1 MEERRNLF
9 VVDEQFQRIEGGREW
24 RRILKVLDIT
34 SKEWSEFR
42 GEEALSI

>member
-9 VVDEQFQRIEGGREW
+9 VEDEQFQMIEGGREW
-24 RRILKVLDIT
+24 WRPLKVLDII

>member
-9 VVDEQFQRIEGGREW
+9 VENEPFQRIEGGREW
-24 RRILKVLDIT
+24 WRRLKVLDIT

>member
-9 VVDEQFQRIEGGREW
+9 VENEQFQMIGRKW
-24 RRILKVLDIT
+24 QRRPKVLDMN

-42 GEEALSI
+42 GAIE